1 MTMIDDAGR
10 PRGLAGL
17 LHEAH
22 ADTPRPVAE
31 VPDVTSGSPAP
42 APVHAPPTRRGQI
55 LIAGLVAAGLLWG
68 VWATHAIL
76 DLKRGSNHL
85 VKVQLADLVREYVQT
100 EARSGAAP
108 EQITAQTAGFLK
120 ALNAAVNAHAK
131 TGEIVLLS
139 NAVVDGAVP
148 DITAAIRSEVY
159 ASVPRTAAAPA
170 RGPSPQMEP
179 LFQKDGGPGGSGQ

>member
-1 MTMIDDAGR
+1 MNMNDDTVR

-17 LHEAH
+17 LHDAH
-22 ADTPRPVAE
+22 AETRERFAE
-31 VPDVTSGSPAP
+31 VSNAGPENPSPANAVP
-42 APVHAPPTRRGQI
+42 SRRS
-55 LIAGLVAAGLLWG
+55 IAMTAVLVAASLLWG
-68 VWATHAIL
+68 IWATHAIL

-85 VKVQLADLVREYVQT
+85 VKVQLADLVREYVQA

-131 TGEIVLLS
+131 AGEIVLLS

-148 DITAAIRSEVY
+148 DITPAVRSEVY
-159 ASVPRTAAAPA
+159 ASAPRPTAGPA
-170 RGPSPQMEP
+170 RGLSQQMDAF
-179 LFQKDGGPGGSGQ
+179 FQKNGGTGVSQ

>member
-1 MTMIDDAGR
+1 MSMNDDADR

-17 LHEAH
+17 LHDAH
-22 ADTPRPVAE
+22 AEPRERVAE
-31 VPDVTSGSPAP
+31 VPNAGPENPSPAN
-42 APVHAPPTRRGQI
+42 AAAAHRGKAMTAV
-55 LIAGLVAAGLLWG
+55 LFAMVLLWG
-68 VWATHAIL
+68 IWATHAIL

-85 VKVQLADLVREYVQT
+85 VKVQLADLVREYVQS

-131 TGEIVLLS
+131 SGEIVLLS

-148 DITAAIRSEVY
+148 DITPAVRGEVY
-159 ASVPRTAAAPA
+159 ASTPRPKPGAAQ
-170 RGPSPQMEP
+170 GISQQMDAF
-179 LFQKDGGPGGSGQ
+179 FQKDGGTGGSR